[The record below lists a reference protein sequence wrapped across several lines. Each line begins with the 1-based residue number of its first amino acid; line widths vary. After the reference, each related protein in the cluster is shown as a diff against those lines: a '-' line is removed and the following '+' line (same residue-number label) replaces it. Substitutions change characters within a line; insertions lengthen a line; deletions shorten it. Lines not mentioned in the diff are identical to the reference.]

1 MEKLKT
7 YLKNEIIFD
16 YHDDENGENFNS
28 VLFDELERLT
38 IYTANV
44 KNALAI
50 DPEKIIFLATQ
61 RGAIERGAKLE
72 DIVYNAFSVLAFDY
86 MYSELKAE
94 YMSFYEGEDGKQRH

>member
-7 YLKNEIIFD
+7 YLKNKIVFD
-16 YHDDENGENFNS
+16 YHDDESGEHFNN

-38 IYTANV
+38 IYTADV
-44 KNALAI
+44 KSALSI
-50 DPEKIIFLATQ
+50 DPEKIIYLATQ
-61 RGAIERGAKLE
+61 RGAIERGAEIE

-94 YMSFYEGEDGKQRH
+94 YMSFYETEAAKQ